1 MSTRFDPQRAL
12 VDWGVA
18 ARPMLGQT
26 VCGDLHLV
34 KPFDRGALLAVVD
47 GVGHGDEAFSASQI
61 AVALL
66 KKNAGDS
73 TIALVKSCHL
83 ALAST
88 RGVVMTLASLNE
100 TENTLTWLGV
110 GNVEGRL
117 LRAGSAITH
126 TSESL
131 LLRSGLVG
139 YQLPELHF
147 GVVRIRQGDLLI
159 FATDGIQAAFDEGIN
174 LTESPQKTADRI
186 LTRHFKGTDDAL
198 VLVARYLGR
207 QHD

>member
-1 MSTRFDPQRAL
+1 MSARVDPQRAL

-34 KPFDRGALLAVVD
+34 KPFEHGTLLAVVD
-47 GVGHGDEAFSASQI
+47 GVGHGDEAVSAARI

-66 KKNAGDS
+66 DKNAEES

-100 TENTLTWLGV
+100 IENTLTWLGV

-117 LRAGSAITH
+117 LRPDSAVTRS
-126 TSESL
+126 SESV

-147 GVVRIRQGDLLI
+147 GVVKIRPGDILI
-159 FATDGIQAAFDEGIN
+159 FATDGIQPGFEEGIC
-174 LTESPQKTADRI
+174 LLYTSP
-186 LTRHFKGTDDAL
+186 
-198 VLVARYLGR
+198 
-207 QHD
+207 